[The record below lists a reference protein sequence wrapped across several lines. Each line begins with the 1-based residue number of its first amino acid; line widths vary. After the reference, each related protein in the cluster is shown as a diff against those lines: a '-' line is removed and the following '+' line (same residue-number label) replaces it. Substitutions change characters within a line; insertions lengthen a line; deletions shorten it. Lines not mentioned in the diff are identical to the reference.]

1 MTEVEFGKY
10 PQDPEAYVNGKRISI
25 VDGKPQFNP
34 LEQQP
39 IKWLVLVEEQ
49 DKMLLLGSYI
59 PWHRAKW

>member
-1 MTEVEFGKY
+1 MTEVEFGRY
-10 PQDPEAYVNGKRISI
+10 PQDPEANVNGKRISI

-49 DKMLLLGSYI
+49 DKI
-59 PWHRAKW
+59 E

>member
-39 IKWLVLVEEQ
+39 IKWLSIFPGIEPSG
-49 DKMLLLGSYI
+49 KT
-59 PWHRAKW
+59 